1 MARRARLSRSR
12 AVLRLMTQEPRSER
26 VQKCVK
32 PSISRSN
39 NRRKLSDPPK
49 PDIAQAPGAAA
60 WYAGRSSSAAPTRP
74 VCRRTSS
81 PPTWRWRASARRW
94 AQAAFLAAARSIMG
108 VLARRRRL
116 HALIAE
122 IEAPT
127 LIIQGTEDRLVPL
140 AASRATAALR
150 RDWSLAVFDGVG
162 HVPQLE
168 APERFVETV
177 VAWL

>member
-1 MARRARLSRSR
+1 MAR
-12 AVLRLMTQEPRSER
+12 ER
-26 VQKCVK
+26 
-32 PSISRSN
+32 
-39 NRRKLSDPPK
+39 
-49 PDIAQAPGAAA
+49 QAMP
-60 WYAGRSSSAAPTRP
+60 
-74 VCRRTSS
+74 
-81 PPTWRWRASARRW
+81 W

-168 APERFVETV
+168 ALERFVETV
-177 VAWL
+177 VAWLEGRGRAAIAG